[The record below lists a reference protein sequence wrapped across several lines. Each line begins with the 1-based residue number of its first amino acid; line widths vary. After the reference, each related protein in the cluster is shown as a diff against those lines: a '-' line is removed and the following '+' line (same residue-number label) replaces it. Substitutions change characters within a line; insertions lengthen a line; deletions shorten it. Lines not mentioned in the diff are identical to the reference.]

1 MVDRALA
8 GDAAA
13 GVRRLRV
20 MVVDDERLAR
30 ERLIDL
36 LRAMGDVDVVG
47 EASNGADAIAE
58 VALRRPEVVFLDVS
72 MPGMSGFEVA
82 RRLDEPRPEV
92 VFATAH
98 AHDELH
104 ANEHLLKPFGR
115 RALAAALARVRE
127 RLGRRPA
134 PALA

>member
-13 GVRRLRV
+13 GIPRLRV

-36 LRAMGDVDVVG
+36 LRALGGVDVVG

-58 VALRRPEVVFLDVS
+58 VARRRPEVVFLDVS
-72 MPGMSGFEVA
+72 MPGMDGFEVA
-82 RRLDEPRPEV
+82 RRLGEPRPEV

-98 AHDELH
+98 AHDELQ
-104 ANEHLLKPFGR
+104 AAEHLLKPFGR
-115 RALAAALARVRE
+115 RQLAAALARVRE
-127 RLGRRPA
+127 RLGRRAA